1 MIGIILAAGSG
12 RRLKIN
18 KPKGLLNIGEKAL
31 IEYSIKNLRRA
42 GVDDIYVVTG
52 FGADQY
58 QGYFERCESIDDT
71 KIKLIHNPEWRACGS
86 GYSLQV
92 CFRELAEKGIE
103 DDLVILDSDIL
114 YNVDEFI
121 DFINEENK
129 DAILATNV
137 PDGRHDACYI
147 QTDLG
152 DNLIKISKNLNE
164 LSVKDDDVTWE
175 YIGITKVS
183 NKSFKHA
190 IEHYDN
196 CIKRLSS
203 IDFEYDYA
211 WQELPDTFKI
221 VKYRDYIWSESDDDE
236 QLHYMITNTFPKIT
250 LH

>member
-18 KPKGLLNIGEKAL
+18 KPKGLLNIGSKPL
-31 IEYSIKNLRRA
+31 IEYSIQNLKHA
-42 GVDDIYVVTG
+42 GIREIYVVTG
-52 FGADQY
+52 FGSEQY
-58 QGYFERCESIDDT
+58 KSYFERQKFKNIN
-71 KIKLIHNPEWRACGS
+71 LIHNHEWRACGS

-92 CFRELAEKGIE
+92 CLRELKDKGIE

-121 DFINEENK
+121 EFIKDENK

-152 DNLIKISKNLNE
+152 NNLVKISKNLNE
-164 LSVKDDDVTWE
+164 LSVKDDDTTWE

-183 NKSFKHA
+183 NKSFNDS

-196 CIKRLSS
+196 CIKELSS

-211 WQELPDTFKI
+211 WQELPNEFKI
-221 VKYRDYIWSESDDDE
+221 IKYKDYIWSESDDDE
-236 QLHYMITNTFPKIT
+236 QLHYMITNTYPKIS
-250 LH
+250 LF

>member
-18 KPKGLLNIGEKAL
+18 KPKGLLNIGENAL

-42 GVDDIYVVTG
+42 GIDEVYVVTG

-58 QGYFERCESIDDT
+58 KSYFENEISIYP
-71 KIKLIHNPEWRACGS
+71 KINLIHNPEWRACGS

-92 CFRELAEKGIE
+92 CFRELAEKGIK

-137 PDGRHDACYI
+137 PEGRHDACYI

>member
-18 KPKGLLNIGEKAL
+18 KPKGLLNIGSKAL
-31 IEYSIKNLRRA
+31 IEYSIQNLKQV
-42 GVDDIYVVTG
+42 GIKEIYVVTG
-52 FGADQY
+52 FGSEQY
-58 QGYFERCESIDDT
+58 KSYFERQKLKNIN
-71 KIKLIHNPEWRACGS
+71 LIHNPEWRACGS

-92 CFRELAEKGIE
+92 CLRELKDKGIE

-121 DFINEENK
+121 EFIKDENK

-137 PDGRHDACYI
+137 PNGRHDACYV

-152 DNLIKISKNLNE
+152 DNLVKISKNLNE
-164 LSVKDDDVTWE
+164 LSVKDDDITWE

-183 NKSFKHA
+183 NKSFNDA
-190 IEHYDN
+190 IKHYDN
-196 CIKRLSS
+196 CIKELSS

-211 WQELPDTFKI
+211 WQELPNEFKI
-221 VKYRDYIWSESDDDE
+221 IKYKDYIWSECDDNE
-236 QLHYMITNTFPKIT
+236 QLHYMITNTYPKIS
-250 LH
+250 LF

>member
-18 KPKGLLNIGEKAL
+18 KPKGLLNIGYKAL
-31 IEYSIKNLRRA
+31 IEYSIQNLKQA
-42 GVDDIYVVTG
+42 DIKEIYVVTG
-52 FGADQY
+52 FGSEQY
-58 QGYFERCESIDDT
+58 KSYFERQKFENIN
-71 KIKLIHNPEWRACGS
+71 LIHNPEWRACGS

-92 CFRELAEKGIE
+92 CLRELKDKGIE

-121 DFINEENK
+121 EFIKDENK

-137 PDGRHDACYI
+137 PNGRHDACYV

-152 DNLIKISKNLNE
+152 DNLVKISKNLNE
-164 LSVKDDDVTWE
+164 LSVKDDDITWE

-183 NKSFKHA
+183 NKSFNDA

-196 CIKRLSS
+196 CIKELSS

-211 WQELPDTFKI
+211 WQELPNEFKI
-221 VKYRDYIWSESDDDE
+221 IKYKDYIWSESDDDE
-236 QLHYMITNTFPKIT
+236 QLHYMITNTYPKIS
-250 LH
+250 LF